1 MPSVVQLSYL
11 IAVHRTRHFGRAAA
25 QLGVSQPTLSM
36 QIQKVERELGVVIF
50 DRQKKPIET
59 TERGR
64 AILERAW
71 DVVSAHENLMRL
83 ADGNFSDPAGKFGLG
98 IIPTLAPYVLP
109 WFLRNFAEAY
119 PAVEL
124 SIFERPTD
132 ELLSEVLS
140 GRLDAAIL
148 ATPLRERSINERVL
162 FYDPFYVYC
171 HGEDPLLNADRVE
184 VKDLDPRK
192 LWLLDDAHCF
202 RTQVVNFCGMQ
213 ERTHLG
219 SIRFAGGS
227 FETIR
232 HLIDASEGYTLI
244 PETYARTLPRSV
256 RQRCVRAFETRTPT
270 REVSLVHHQK
280 SWKQDITDALQK
292 AVNSTTP
299 RSLRVVGPEGE
310 ILSIHVEDAV

>member
-1 MPSVVQLSYL
+1 MPSIAQLSYL
-11 IAVHRTRHFGRAAA
+11 IAVHRTRHFGRAAT

-59 TERGR
+59 TDRGR
-64 AILERAW
+64 AIVERAW

-83 ADGNFSDPAGKFGLG
+83 ADGNFSAPAGKFGLG

-109 WFLRNFAEAY
+109 WFLHSFSEAF

-124 SIFERPTD
+124 SVFERPTD
-132 ELLSEVLS
+132 EILSEILS

-148 ATPLRERSINERVL
+148 ATPLRERAITERVL
-162 FYDPFYVYC
+162 FYDPFYLYC
-171 HGEDPLLNADRVE
+171 HREDPLLDADVVE
-184 VKDLDPRK
+184 VEDLDPRK

-202 RTQVVNFCGMQ
+202 RAQVVNFCGMQ
-213 ERTHLG
+213 ERAHLG

-244 PETYARTLPRSV
+244 PETYARTLSRTV
-256 RQRCVRAFETRTPT
+256 RQRCVRPFETRTPT
-270 REVSLVHHQK
+270 REVSLVHHHK
-280 SWKQDITDALQK
+280 SWKLDITDALRTSVEK
-292 AVNSTTP
+292 TTP
-299 RSLRVVGPEGE
+299 RPLRLVGPEGE
-310 ILSIHVEDAV
+310 ILPIRQATGA